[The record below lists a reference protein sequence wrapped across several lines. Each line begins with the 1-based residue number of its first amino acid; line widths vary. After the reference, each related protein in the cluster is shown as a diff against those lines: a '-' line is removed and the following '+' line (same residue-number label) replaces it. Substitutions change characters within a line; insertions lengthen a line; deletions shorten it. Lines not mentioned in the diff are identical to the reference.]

1 MASVQV
7 EATKRQRTRSRK
19 RPWTA
24 RPKCAA
30 EGQTAGPGMNDQIVE
45 LANPG
50 IHILLF
56 SPALVDLEEG
66 ADYARRFP
74 DGKDLVDYVNECR
87 LAAIGVRWPRAEYW
101 LHFSSTMDHSVIRRA
116 SDHVR
121 LGIEIVGGQ
130 LGVRAGDDLFRWSR
144 RTPEEQLITL
154 EDGFYE
160 VTACMMPEQDGALR
174 IYVHL
179 ARCPARPEL
188 GYQHVPELYGE
199 SPVL

>member
-7 EATKRQRTRSRK
+7 ETTKRQRTRGPK

-24 RPKCAA
+24 RA
-30 EGQTAGPGMNDQIVE
+30 TAPGMNDQIVE

-56 SPALVDLEEG
+56 SPQLVDLEER

-87 LAAIGVRWPRAEYW
+87 MAAIGVRWPRAEYW

-121 LGIEIVGGQ
+121 LGIEVVGGQ

-144 RTPEEQLITL
+144 RTPDDQLISL

-160 VTACMMPEQDGALR
+160 VTACMMPEQDGPIR
-174 IYVHL
+174 IYIHL

-188 GYQHVPELYGE
+188 GYQHVPELFGE
-199 SPVL
+199 PPVL